1 MGGALKWKF
10 FYKKAT
16 VIASLDK
23 SFCGESK
30 ERKMK
35 RDRKKK
41 KKKRKEWQKGMALRE
56 ALCPSGSRKKNE
68 VSVHSSFDAVYHR
81 QHPGSRLLSGRI
93 MSMGTFA
100 EADSGI

>member
-41 KKKRKEWQKGMALRE
+41 KKEEEGMAE
-56 ALCPSGSRKKNE
+56 GNGS
-68 VSVHSSFDAVYHR
+68 
-81 QHPGSRLLSGRI
+81 
-93 MSMGTFA
+93 
-100 EADSGI
+100 